1 MKAMGFTNRWKQVAG
16 ATFGF
21 AALAFTF
28 ACNTAPQASS
38 ALAQQPQIN
47 QAGMPVMVNCE
58 PQQRAVVRPAVVNG
72 VAMSQVDCVAAAPLA
87 VAPVAQPVAYTQ
99 PVAYRAPA
107 TQYVRP
113 VSNDLGDAQIVPV
126 STRTV
131 RPVRTNQVVYDERPA
146 PKRSVAKSA
155 IIIGSSAGAGAGVGA
170 AIGGKKGALIGLG
183 VGALAGGS
191 VGLYLDKQRAELEKV
206 AQVKKTENGLLVQMK
221 NDILFDTG
229 SDALKAEGVVEL
241 NKMADILAK
250 YSDDRVK
257 IEGHTDA
264 VGDAKH
270 NQALSERRASA
281 VKAVLVSRG
290 VQDKQIE
297 VHGWGEL
304 KPIADNASAEG
315 RAKNRR
321 VELHI
326 DVPNPS

>member
-1 MKAMGFTNRWKQVAG
+1 MRAMGFTNRWKQAAG

-28 ACNTAPQASS
+28 ACNTTPQATS

-47 QAGMPVMVNCE
+47 QAGTPVMVNCE

-87 VAPVAQPVAYTQ
+87 AAPVAQPVAYTQ

-107 TQYVRP
+107 PQYVRP

-170 AIGGKKGALIGLG
+170 AIGGKKGALIGAAIG
-183 VGALAGGS
+183 GGGAA
-191 VGLYLDKQRAELEKV
+191 VWD
-206 AQVKKTENGLLVQMK
+206 QVT
-221 NDILFDTG
+221 
-229 SDALKAEGVVEL
+229 
-241 NKMADILAK
+241 
-250 YSDDRVK
+250 
-257 IEGHTDA
+257 
-264 VGDAKH
+264 
-270 NQALSERRASA
+270 RR
-281 VKAVLVSRG
+281 K
-290 VQDKQIE
+290 
-297 VHGWGEL
+297 
-304 KPIADNASAEG
+304 
-315 RAKNRR
+315 
-321 VELHI
+321 
-326 DVPNPS
+326 